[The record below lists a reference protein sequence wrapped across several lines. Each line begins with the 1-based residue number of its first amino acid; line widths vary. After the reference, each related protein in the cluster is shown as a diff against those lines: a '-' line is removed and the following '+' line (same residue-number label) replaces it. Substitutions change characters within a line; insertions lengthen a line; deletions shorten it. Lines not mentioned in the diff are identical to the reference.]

1 MALHITYA
9 VVVLVIAAAWYC
21 DHRQLDR
28 RLLEA
33 ECKLELLDP
42 IRQEAGSEISE
53 KCKCFWS
60 GLSLEQLRRM
70 K

>member
-1 MALHITYA
+1 MALHVTYA
-9 VVVLVIAAAWYC
+9 VVVLIVAAAWYC

-33 ECKLELLDP
+33 ECKFEAIDP
-42 IRQEAGSEISE
+42 IRWEAEVEMSE
-53 KCKCFWS
+53 KCKCFWKEA
-60 GLSLEQLRRM
+60 SLEQLRRM